1 MSYWLRKL
9 RSDPDGHKTAL
20 YEVFITAVFSL
31 APFIITYF
39 VESAKHSDA
48 SFMPIS
54 ALVGRGQLFLLSYG
68 VYGTV
73 FWLAFLKD
81 DKPRHGARAFLG
93 MIATILILPV
103 IGFIGVD
110 PSFSS
115 VLNPNV
121 VGWSYWMYGLL
132 LVVNYLLLFYM
143 NIEPPEPGEIL
154 DREARD
160 MRDAFRGMS
169 NNG

>member
-1 MSYWLRKL
+1 MIYWLLKL
-9 RSDPDGHKTAL
+9 GTDPRSHKAAL

-39 VESAKHSDA
+39 VESARHSD
-48 SFMPIS
+48 STFLPIS
-54 ALVGRGQLFLLSYG
+54 SLVGRGQLFLLSYG

-73 FWLAFLKD
+73 FWLSFLKD

-93 MIATILILPV
+93 AIATIIILPV
-103 IGFIGVD
+103 IGFLGVD
-110 PSFSS
+110 PTFSS

-121 VGWSYWMYGLL
+121 VEWSYWMYGLL
-132 LVVNYLLLFYM
+132 LALNYLLLFYS
-143 NIEPPEPGEIL
+143 NIDPPEPGSVL
-154 DREARD
+154 DREAKG
-160 MRDAFRGMS
+160 MRDSYRAM